1 MNLIKQWREWRRIN
15 VRAKDQ
21 AQLQESAITLRKLEK
36 QMTPK
41 QLKQVRE
48 EHPSC

>member
-1 MNLIKQWREWRRIN
+1 VNLIKKWREWRRIN

-21 AQLQESAITLRKLEK
+21 AQLQESATALRNLEK

-48 EHPSC
+48 EYTDV